1 MFINIIIDFIV
12 HIFLLFV
19 CYFYRDVFPLG
30 VPQQFSFIATFC
42 SKIITRTLWHLVRIT
57 DYQNNTNLQITLN
70 QAEGTI
76 EFSIVN
82 YDGYLQTITFE
93 VSNVSSLKHLI

>member
-1 MFINIIIDFIV
+1 MCFN
-12 HIFLLFV
+12 FLTYTF
-19 CYFYRDVFPLG
+19 YFSVYRDIFPLG

-42 SKIITRTLWHLVRIT
+42 SKVITRTQWHILRIT

-70 QAEGTI
+70 HVEQTV

-82 YDGYLQTITFE
+82 YDGYLQTVKFE
-93 VSNVSSLKHLI
+93 ANNVS